1 MLFSS
6 DDLKRRSLEEF
17 SGLTLGDPRRTARA
31 RRLVA
36 ALAVA
41 PSQSLP
47 KATGGGQAALEGAYR
62 FLNNRHVSVSALL
75 EPHLSRTADRC
86 VAAKRAIAIHDT
98 TQVKYGGEER
108 EGLGRLHSAGSG
120 YLAHFSLCVSHD
132 DGPAGVLGVAALET
146 WTRSGPSRW
155 KGKKKVAA
163 GESEEPKRWLRAVE
177 NVADRVGR
185 DVELTHVM
193 DREGDA
199 YPLLA
204 GMVSAGHR
212 FVVRLCHDRKV
223 VGPEPSVK
231 AALGALAPLTLT
243 RDVHVSKRRNGR
255 ATPPKDRKRHPTRSA
270 RTAQLAFAT
279 NHVEL
284 VRPSGAPTTLP
295 ERLGV
300 NVVRVWE
307 PAPPADAEPIE
318 WFLITSE
325 SVNNADAALS
335 VVDIYRRRW
344 IIEEYFKSLKT
355 GCSLEKREL
364 ESLDALLRILAL
376 LIPIAVTL
384 LELRDLPR
392 VRPDAPA
399 TDVLTDTEVTV
410 LRAILGQ
417 RKIALPEAPTI
428 KAAMY
433 GIAAL
438 GGHIKNNGEPGWHV
452 LGRGYDDLCMY
463 VAGWLA
469 ARREM

>member
-1 MLFSS
+1 MLHSS
-6 DDLKRRSLEEF
+6 DDLRQRSLEEF
-17 SGLTLGDPRRTARA
+17 SGLKLGDPRRAARA

-41 PSQSLP
+41 PAQSIP
-47 KATGGGQAALEGAYR
+47 KATGGGHAELEGAYR
-62 FLNNRHVSVSALL
+62 FLNNRHVSVSDLL
-75 EPHLSRTADRC
+75 EPHLRRTADRC
-86 VAAKRAIAIHDT
+86 IAAKRCIAIHDT
-98 TQVKYGGEER
+98 TEVKYGGEER
-108 EGLGRLHSAGSG
+108 EGLGRLRKAGNG
-120 YLAHFSLCVSHD
+120 YLAHVSLCVTRD
-132 DGPAGVLGVAALET
+132 DGPVGALGVAALET

-155 KGKKKVAA
+155 KGGKKVGE

-177 NVADRVGR
+177 RVAGRVGR
-185 DVELTHVM
+185 DAELIHVM

-204 GMVSAGHR
+204 GMTSEGHR
-212 FVVRLCHDRKV
+212 FVVRLCHDRRIA
-223 VGPEPSVK
+223 GPEPSVK
-231 AALGALAPLTLT
+231 AALAASPPLMAT
-243 RDVHVSKRRNGR
+243 RDVHVSKRRSGS
-255 ATPPKDRKRHPTRSA
+255 APKDRKRHPARAA

-279 NHVEL
+279 SHVEL
-284 VRPSGAPTTLP
+284 VRPSTAPKTLP
-295 ERLGV
+295 DRLGV

-307 PAPPADAEPIE
+307 PAPPAGAEPIE
-318 WFLITSE
+318 WFLITTE
-325 SVNNADAALS
+325 SVDSAEAALS

-344 IIEEYFKSLKT
+344 VVEEYFKSLKT

-364 ESLDALLRILAL
+364 ESLDALLRMLAL

-399 TDVLTDTEVTV
+399 TDVLTQTEVTV
-410 LRAILGQ
+410 LRAILAK

-428 KAAMY
+428 KDAMY

-463 VAGWLA
+463 VAGWVA
-469 ARREM
+469 ARGGEM